1 VDAVTPQPR
10 PHGGVHS
17 VLAADHPYVFVDSCM
32 QMWPDA
38 DFAVA
43 HRHGVTAY
51 GVTAFDPHDT
61 FDTAIE
67 RLMYWHLIARR
78 HPNLVVATSAD
89 EIRRAKRDGRA
100 ALLLFSQ
107 GGDWIERK
115 LHRLEAM
122 YRLGLRVLIPAY
134 NRSNHICDGLLDR
147 TAMGLTR
154 FGRLVVAECNRLGLV
169 LDCTHVGKRATLE
182 IIEHSTQPV
191 IFSHSNPSRLVPN
204 PRNIDDEQIAA
215 CTARGG
221 IIGLV
226 AWGPLV
232 MRPGTTHWPTLDEFV
247 AIVEDTAHRLG
258 GTTGI
263 GLATDMSLGT
273 YPTHEADPWGEPD
286 YPNIAEEYGRHVTPD
301 QRSHRRAL
309 DGFHD
314 YPQVVDL
321 ANRLLGRGFAE
332 GDVRGILGENYLRLF
347 GRVWNPP
354 SPPAE

>member
-1 VDAVTPQPR
+1 VDAVTR

-89 EIRRAKRDGRA
+89 EIRDAKRDGRA

-122 YRLGLRVLIPAY
+122 YRLGLRVVIPAY
-134 NRSNHICDGLLDR
+134 NRSNQICDGLLDR
-147 TAMGLTR
+147 TDMGLTR
-154 FGRLVVAECNRLGLV
+154 FGRLVVEECNRLGLL

-182 IIEHSTQPV
+182 IIAHSTQPV

-232 MRPGTTHWPTLDEFV
+232 MRPGTTHWPTLDEFI
-247 AIVEDTAHRLG
+247 AIVEDTAQRLG
-258 GTTGI
+258 GTAAI

-273 YPTHEADPWGEPD
+273 YPSHDADPWGEPG

-321 ANRLLGRGFAE
+321 ANRLLSRGFSD

-347 GRVWNPP
+347 AQVWNPLP
-354 SPPAE
+354 PPAR

>member
-1 VDAVTPQPR
+1 MTRQTR

-61 FDTAIE
+61 FDAAIE

-89 EIRRAKRDGRA
+89 EIRHAKRDGRA

-134 NRSNHICDGLLDR
+134 NRSNQICDGLLDR
-147 TAMGLTR
+147 TDMGLTR
-154 FGRLVVAECNRLGLV
+154 FGRLVVEECNRLGLL

-182 IIEHSTQPV
+182 IIEHSAQPV

-215 CTARGG
+215 CAARDG

-232 MRPGTTHWPTLDEFV
+232 MRPGTTHWPTLDEFI
-247 AIVEDTAHRLG
+247 AIVEDTAQRLG
-258 GTTGI
+258 GTAGI

-273 YPTHEADPWGEPD
+273 YPTHDADPWGEPG
-286 YPNIAEEYGRHVTPD
+286 YTNIADEYGRHVTPD

-321 ANRLLGRGFAE
+321 ANRLLSRGFSD

-347 GRVWNPP
+347 TRVWNPQAL
-354 SPPAE
+354 PAT

>member
-1 VDAVTPQPR
+1 MTQPR

-17 VLAADHPYVFVDSCM
+17 VLAVDHPYIVVDSCM
-32 QMWPDA
+32 QIWPDA

-61 FDTAIE
+61 FDAAVE

-78 HPNLVVATSAD
+78 HPTLVVATSAG
-89 EIRRAKRDGRA
+89 EIRAAKRDGRA

-134 NRSNHICDGLLDR
+134 NRSNQICDGLLDC
-147 TAMGLTR
+147 TEMGLSR
-154 FGRLVVAECNRLGLV
+154 FGRLVVEECNRLGLL

-204 PRNIDDEQIAA
+204 PRNIE
-215 CTARGG
+215 
-221 IIGLV
+221 LV

-258 GTTGI
+258 GSDGI

-273 YPTHEADPWGEPD
+273 YPSHPADPWGEPG

-321 ANRLLGRGFAE
+321 ANRLLARGFTD

-347 GRVWNPP
+347 AQVWNPQAP
-354 SPPAE
+354 SAT